1 MKWRSCRVFRI
12 SLPIDANCEVIK
24 ENVHVGGNSVSSYRL
39 LLVEDDRSISEMVGP
54 YLEKEGYDV
63 SYAYDGLEAERQ
75 FSQSPSGYDLVILD
89 LMLPHKNGM
98 EVLQTIR
105 ATSLVPVLILSAK
118 DGEVDKALGLGFG
131 ADDYLSKP
139 FSLIELTA
147 RIKAAIRRANYTAQ
161 PAAAAAPKVQRIHI
175 GGLVVDTETYEV
187 ERDGI
192 PVKLTSKEFGILK
205 MFITHPGKV
214 FTKAQIYASV
224 WNDHYYGDEN
234 IINVH
239 MRRLREKLE
248 VDPSNPRYIKTL
260 WGIGYKLEVDP
271 A

>member
-1 MKWRSCRVFRI
+1 M
-12 SLPIDANCEVIK
+12 
-24 ENVHVGGNSVSSYRL
+24 SSQRL

-54 YLEKEGYDV
+54 YLEKEGFDLT
-63 SYAYDGLEAERQ
+63 YAYDGLEAERL
-75 FSQSPSGYDLVILD
+75 FNETKLGFDLIILD
-89 LMLPHKNGM
+89 LMLPHRSGM
-98 EVLQTIR
+98 DVLQTIR
-105 ATSLVPVLILSAK
+105 ASSLVPVLILSAK
-118 DGEVDKALGLGFG
+118 GGEVDKALGLGFG

-161 PAAAAAPKVQRIHI
+161 PAEETAPHQRITI
-175 GGLVVDTETYEV
+175 GGLVVDIETYEV
-187 ERDGI
+187 EREGEPI
-192 PVKLTSKEFGILK
+192 KLTSKEFGILK
-205 MFITHPGKV
+205 LLVTHPGKV

-248 VDPSNPRYIKTL
+248 VDPSAPRYIKTL
-260 WGIGYKLEVDP
+260 WGIGYKLEAEQV
-271 A
+271 

>member
-1 MKWRSCRVFRI
+1 
-12 SLPIDANCEVIK
+12 
-24 ENVHVGGNSVSSYRL
+24 VSSYRL

-75 FSQSPSGYDLVILD
+75 FSQSQPGYDLVILD
-89 LMLPHKNGM
+89 LMLPHKSGM
-98 EVLQTIR
+98 EVLQSIR
-105 ATSLVPVLILSAK
+105 AVSLVPVLILSAK

-147 RIKAAIRRANYTAQ
+147 RIKAAIRRANYNAQSEITA
-161 PAAAAAPKVQRIHI
+161 PPKSQRIEI
-175 GGLVVDTETYEV
+175 GGITVDMETYEV
-187 ERDGI
+187 ERDGT
-192 PVKLTSKEFGILK
+192 PVRLTSKEFGILK
-205 MFITHPGKV
+205 MFVTHPGKV

-248 VDPSNPRYIKTL
+248 ADPSEPRYIKTL

-271 A
+271 G

>member
-1 MKWRSCRVFRI
+1 M
-12 SLPIDANCEVIK
+12 
-24 ENVHVGGNSVSSYRL
+24 SSHRL

-54 YLEKEGYDV
+54 YLEKEGFDLT
-63 SYAYDGLEAERQ
+63 YAYDGLEAERL
-75 FSQSPSGYDLVILD
+75 FNEAKPGFDLIILD
-89 LMLPHKNGM
+89 LMLPHRSGM

-105 ATSLVPVLILSAK
+105 ARSLVPVLILSAK
-118 DGEVDKALGLGFG
+118 DGDVDKALGLGFG

-161 PAAAAAPKVQRIHI
+161 PAEEEAHDHRII
-175 GGLVVDTETYEV
+175 LGELVVDMETYEV
-187 ERDGI
+187 EREGEPI
-192 PVKLTSKEFGILK
+192 KLTSKEFGILK
-205 MFITHPGKV
+205 LLVTHPGKV

-248 VDPSNPRYIKTL
+248 VDPSAPRYIKTL
-260 WGIGYKLEVDP
+260 WGIGYKLEAEPV
-271 A
+271 

>member
-1 MKWRSCRVFRI
+1 M
-12 SLPIDANCEVIK
+12 
-24 ENVHVGGNSVSSYRL
+24 SSQRL

-54 YLEKEGYDV
+54 YLEKEGFDLT
-63 SYAYDGLEAERQ
+63 YAYDGLEAERL
-75 FSQSPSGYDLVILD
+75 FNETKPGFDLIILD
-89 LMLPHKNGM
+89 LMLPHRSGM
-98 EVLQTIR
+98 DVLQTIR
-105 ATSLVPVLILSAK
+105 ASSLVPVLILSAK

-161 PAAAAAPKVQRIHI
+161 PAEETAPHQRITI
-175 GGLVVDTETYEV
+175 GGLVVDIETYEV
-187 ERDGI
+187 EREGEPI
-192 PVKLTSKEFGILK
+192 KLTSKEFGILK
-205 MFITHPGKV
+205 LLVTHPGKV

-248 VDPSNPRYIKTL
+248 VDPSAPRYIKTL
-260 WGIGYKLEVDP
+260 WGIGYKLEAEQV
-271 A
+271 

>member
-1 MKWRSCRVFRI
+1 M
-12 SLPIDANCEVIK
+12 
-24 ENVHVGGNSVSSYRL
+24 SSHRL

-54 YLEKEGYDV
+54 YLEKEGFDLT
-63 SYAYDGLEAERQ
+63 YAYDGLEAERL
-75 FSQSPSGYDLVILD
+75 FIEAKPGFDLIILD
-89 LMLPHKNGM
+89 LMLPQRSGM
-98 EVLQTIR
+98 DVLQTIR
-105 ATSLVPVLILSAK
+105 ASSLVPVLILSAK

-147 RIKAAIRRANYTAQ
+147 RIKACIRRANYTVQTAEVTTQ
-161 PAAAAAPKVQRIHI
+161 DQRITI
-175 GGLVVDTETYEV
+175 GELVVDMETYEV
-187 ERDGI
+187 ERDGQPI
-192 PVKLTSKEFGILK
+192 KLTSKEFGILK
-205 MFITHPGKV
+205 LFVTHPGKV

-248 VDPSNPRYIKTL
+248 VDPSAPRYIKTL
-260 WGIGYKLEVDP
+260 WGIGYKLEAELV
-271 A
+271 

>member
-1 MKWRSCRVFRI
+1 M
-12 SLPIDANCEVIK
+12 
-24 ENVHVGGNSVSSYRL
+24 SSHRL

-54 YLEKEGYDV
+54 SLEKEGFDLT
-63 SYAYDGLEAERQ
+63 YAYDGLEAERL
-75 FSQSPSGYDLVILD
+75 FIEAKPGFDLIILD
-89 LMLPHKNGM
+89 LMLPQRSGM
-98 EVLQTIR
+98 DVLQTIR
-105 ATSLVPVLILSAK
+105 ASSLVPVLILSAK

-147 RIKAAIRRANYTAQ
+147 RIKACIRRANYTVQTAEVTTQ
-161 PAAAAAPKVQRIHI
+161 DQRITI
-175 GGLVVDTETYEV
+175 GELVVDMETYEV
-187 ERDGI
+187 ERDGQPI
-192 PVKLTSKEFGILK
+192 KLTSKEFGILK
-205 MFITHPGKV
+205 LFVTHPGKV

-248 VDPSNPRYIKTL
+248 VDPSAPRYIKTL
-260 WGIGYKLEVDP
+260 WGIGYKLEAELV
-271 A
+271 

>member
-1 MKWRSCRVFRI
+1 M
-12 SLPIDANCEVIK
+12 
-24 ENVHVGGNSVSSYRL
+24 SSHRL

-54 YLEKEGYDV
+54 YLEKEGFDLT
-63 SYAYDGLEAERQ
+63 YAYDGLEAERL
-75 FSQSPSGYDLVILD
+75 FIEAKPGFDLIILD
-89 LMLPHKNGM
+89 LMLPQRSGM
-98 EVLQTIR
+98 DVLQTIR
-105 ATSLVPVLILSAK
+105 ASSLVPVLILSAK

-147 RIKAAIRRANYTAQ
+147 RIKACIRRANYTVQTAEVATQ
-161 PAAAAAPKVQRIHI
+161 DQRIMI
-175 GGLVVDTETYEV
+175 GELVVNMETYEV
-187 ERDGI
+187 ERDGQPI
-192 PVKLTSKEFGILK
+192 KLTSKEFGILK
-205 MFITHPGKV
+205 LLVTHPGKV

-248 VDPSNPRYIKTL
+248 ADPSAPRYIKTL
-260 WGIGYKLEVDP
+260 WGIGYKLEAEPV
-271 A
+271 